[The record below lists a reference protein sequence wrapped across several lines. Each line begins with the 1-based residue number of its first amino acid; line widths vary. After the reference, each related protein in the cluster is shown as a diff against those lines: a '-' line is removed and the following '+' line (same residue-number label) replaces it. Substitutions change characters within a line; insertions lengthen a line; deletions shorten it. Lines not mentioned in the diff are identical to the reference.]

1 MGDEPKTICAAA
13 LADLLW
19 NTIIIND
26 MFDEKLAPVRG
37 ALREACGRLVGYAI
51 TGDEHGQ

>member
-1 MGDEPKTICAAA
+1 MGDEPKTISAAA

-51 TGDEHGQ
+51 TGDEHE